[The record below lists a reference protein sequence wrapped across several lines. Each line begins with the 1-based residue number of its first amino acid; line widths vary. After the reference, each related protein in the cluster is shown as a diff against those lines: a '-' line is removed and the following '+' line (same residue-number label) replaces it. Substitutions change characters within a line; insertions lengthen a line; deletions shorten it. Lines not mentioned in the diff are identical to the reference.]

1 MVPVVQKTLARARE
15 FFKNFEDG
23 YETAED
29 FIEDLPYLTAET
41 GQIACALGYV
51 TGLHSGVVAEA
62 NKRKIEAEKT
72 IEALGR
78 RREEY
83 GEAIRKAEKD
93 WERLT

>member
-1 MVPVVQKTLARARE
+1 MVPVVQRTLARARE

-51 TGLHSGVVAEA
+51 TRLHSGVVAEA
-62 NKRKIEAEKT
+62 NKRQIEAEKT

-78 RREEY
+78 RGKEY

-93 WERLT
+93 WKRLT